1 MGETIHVTDLFEQTV
16 QVLVALAMSEDAEK
30 LDDAALNREVD
41 PLIDAYLVWARTRRP
56 ASFRPRDYSERDEL
70 AQAFWEKAS
79 PTRISA
85 RIRARVVRR
94 NEV

>member
-1 MGETIHVTDLFEQTV
+1 MTDLFEQTV

-30 LDDAALNREVD
+30 LDDAALSREVD
-41 PLIDAYLVWARTRRP
+41 PLIDAYLVWVRTRRP

-70 AQAFWEKAS
+70 AQAFWEKAP
-79 PTRISA
+79 PTQISE
-85 RIRARVVRR
+85 RIRARVLRR